1 MKANNLVWNV
11 LLVLSCASVWAQ
23 NNGVLFTGGTIHTGT
38 GIVIENA
45 VMGIRA
51 GKIEFVGDGKVIKY
65 DRKAYAEQIDFS
77 GQHLYP
83 GLIAMNSSIGLR
95 EIDAVRATLD
105 YNEVGDLNPHIRSL
119 PAFNTDSRIIPT
131 VRSNGVLTVQACP
144 TGGTISGSSSVF
156 HLNGWNWEDALVQAD
171 DGIHLFWP
179 EHPLA
184 KLTKD
189 SSKTNR
195 TLRKQTEIIDLM
207 LEAAA
212 YGKGE
217 RKERNLKLQA
227 LQGLFSGNQR
237 LYVHCHRA
245 RGIADAVI
253 MLHEAGIQK
262 IVVVGAEEAALVA
275 GLLRKFGVP
284 VVLPRVHR
292 LPDFEDD
299 AVDAPFSLP
308 AVLRDSGLT
317 VALTYDGEMEAMGT
331 RNLAFTAG
339 TAAAYG
345 CGKEDALKMISLNP
359 AKILGIDERTGSI
372 EPGKA
377 ADFFVST
384 GDALDP
390 ISCTIV
396 KIYIDGI
403 GVSLS
408 NHQSELNK
416 KYREKYK
423 LSGK

>member
-1 MKANNLVWNV
+1 
-11 LLVLSCASVWAQ
+11 
-23 NNGVLFTGGTIHTGT
+23 
-38 GIVIENA
+38 
-45 VMGIRA
+45 
-51 GKIEFVGDGKVIKY
+51 
-65 DRKAYAEQIDFS
+65 
-77 GQHLYP
+77 
-83 GLIAMNSSIGLR
+83 
-95 EIDAVRATLD
+95 
-105 YNEVGDLNPHIRSL
+105 
-119 PAFNTDSRIIPT
+119 
-131 VRSNGVLTVQACP
+131 
-144 TGGTISGSSSVF
+144 
-156 HLNGWNWEDALVQAD
+156 
-171 DGIHLFWP
+171 
-179 EHPLA
+179 
-184 KLTKD
+184 
-189 SSKTNR
+189 
-195 TLRKQTEIIDLM
+195 M

-217 RKERNLKLQA
+217 RKERNLKLEA

-262 IVVVGAEEAALVA
+262 IVVVGAEEAVLVA
-275 GLLRKFGVP
+275 GLLRKFNVP

-396 KIYIDGI
+396 KIYVDGI